1 MCPKDHSKQ
10 LQHLAQGPLME
21 VTTSRNTAE
30 EKGHMLQ
37 DGGGG
42 GGSVHLGCRQPAK
55 AKGIINFISG
65 F

>member
-1 MCPKDHSKQ
+1 
-10 LQHLAQGPLME
+10 ME

-30 EKGHMLQ
+30 VKGHMLQ